1 MDKDELR
8 AMITDY
14 MAKGFL
20 DNIIDMF
27 RSDQSLFEFIPSML
41 SDENLRVRLGTA
53 ALVESLA
60 KDKQHELVE
69 IIQPLADFLKSTEP
83 QLRGDAAYI
92 LSLIKHPDSLKHLS
106 LALNDPD
113 PQVKSIVE
121 DAVRDFRN

>member
-1 MDKDELR
+1 MDRDELK
-8 AMITDY
+8 AMIIDY

-27 RSDQSLFEFIPSML
+27 RSDESLFEFIPAML

-60 KDKQHELVE
+60 KDKQNELAG
-69 IIQPLADFLKSTEP
+69 IIGPLADMLKSLQP

-92 LSLIKHPDSLKHLS
+92 LSLIKHPDSLINLKF
-106 LALNDPD
+106 ALDDPD
-113 PQVKSIVE
+113 PQVRSIAE
-121 DAVRDFRN
+121 EAVRDFVA

>member
-8 AMITDY
+8 AMIIDY

-27 RSDQSLFEFIPSML
+27 KADDSLFEFLPSMI
-41 SDENLRVRLGTA
+41 SDENMRVRLGTA

-60 KDKQHELVE
+60 KDKQDALAE
-69 IIQPLADFLKSTEP
+69 IIQPLADFLKSAEP

-92 LSLIKHPDSLKHLS
+92 LSLIKHPDSLKHLR

-121 DAVRDFRN
+121 DAVSDFRD